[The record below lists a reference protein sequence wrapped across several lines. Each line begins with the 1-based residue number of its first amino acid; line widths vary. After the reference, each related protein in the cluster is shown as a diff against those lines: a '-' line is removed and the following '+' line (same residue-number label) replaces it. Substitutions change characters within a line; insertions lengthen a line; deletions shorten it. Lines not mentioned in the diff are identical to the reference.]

1 MERTIGTVTGGL
13 LGLATTLVGHGFGQ
27 DSDIVFTG
35 HSPPFAAPHL
45 AGRLHTECC
54 IVFLLSMHA
63 LRYMPTQAAEHAP
76 CSTRPWQ
83 ACKPCMSQG
92 AARCS

>member
-1 MERTIGTVTGGL
+1 
-13 LGLATTLVGHGFGQ
+13 
-27 DSDIVFTG
+27 
-35 HSPPFAAPHL
+35 
-45 AGRLHTECC
+45 
-54 IVFLLSMHA
+54 MHA